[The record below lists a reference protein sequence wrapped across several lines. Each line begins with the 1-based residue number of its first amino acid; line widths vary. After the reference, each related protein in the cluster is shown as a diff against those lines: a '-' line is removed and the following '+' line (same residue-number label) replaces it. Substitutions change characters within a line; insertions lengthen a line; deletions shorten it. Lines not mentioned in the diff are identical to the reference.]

1 MTNNRIEDL
10 VYRLRKRAEIRRQI
24 PTRKSVQ
31 DNQPD
36 RLSDLLEEAANE
48 LERLNNIKAGID
60 RNTDNKEYEIG
71 TEEGYNDFIKYRN
84 RL

>member
-1 MTNNRIEDL
+1 MRDSDVKNEIERIIDNRKEDL

-48 LERLNNIKAGID
+48 IERL
-60 RNTDNKEYEIG
+60 RNERIQN
-71 TEEGYNDFIKYRN
+71 
-84 RL
+84 